1 MTAWTLFCLIT
12 QSGKCRSQ
20 DGGMVQYE
28 ALTCKKALHII
39 PGNGHL
45 GHLDRNKGLVFKLSA
60 EWATQNLV

>member
-1 MTAWTLFCLIT
+1 
-12 QSGKCRSQ
+12 
-20 DGGMVQYE
+20 MVQYE